1 MSINIL
7 FIVVYYY
14 AAIVLA
20 SVSCYNV
27 VNKNMQIFSYISK
40 QTDCGLIIIN
50 EEEAEKEATRQLF
63 DIEESNIDTAYI
75 ERELVANLSSCLNEQ
90 SNMYSSY
97 STHLSSK
104 LSQNIFDEYFHLN
117 EKLGK
122 LLDSLTAN

>member
-1 MSINIL
+1 M
-7 FIVVYYY
+7 
-14 AAIVLA
+14 
-20 SVSCYNV
+20 
-27 VNKNMQIFSYISK
+27 
-40 QTDCGLIIIN
+40 
-50 EEEAEKEATRQLF
+50 RQLF
-63 DIEESNIDTAYI
+63 DIEESNIDAAYKQDMQVAELKL

-122 LLDSLTAN
+122 YLDLFTNVYKY